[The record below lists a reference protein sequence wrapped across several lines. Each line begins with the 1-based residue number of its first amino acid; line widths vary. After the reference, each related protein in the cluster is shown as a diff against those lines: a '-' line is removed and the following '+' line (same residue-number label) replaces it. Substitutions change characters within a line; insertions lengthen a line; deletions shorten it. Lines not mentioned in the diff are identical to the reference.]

1 MIFKNNFTYIFLG
14 FFLSITYYKQFFR
27 EIPEMKWF
35 AVIDFRDDKFSRQRV
50 INISVAI
57 KTVGKDWL
65 VARNIRFAEAIT
77 NYTIISRTRVT
88 VGLQYASTFLNFCC
102 NVLYADH
109 EWKYI
114 FQHNLQLVVKST

>member
-1 MIFKNNFTYIFLG
+1 
-14 FFLSITYYKQFFR
+14 
-27 EIPEMKWF
+27 MKWF